1 MDDSRIVLI
10 RDPYRIVAVTDDRDA
25 DKIVGYAILTAA
37 GARVHYGLTL
47 DDAKASIEDFISED
61 TRKRELES
69 LAKKSKRRLR

>member
-37 GARVHYGLTL
+37 GARLHYGLTL
-47 DDAKASIEDFISED
+47 DDAKARMKDFIGEES
-61 TRKRELES
+61 KRELEP
-69 LAKKSKRRLR
+69 LAKRSKRRPR